1 MGAALFFRRGDEDI
15 APYGVVSVGIVGDG
29 ACDVPCGPWRGGE
42 PSVSAD
48 AHGAPTVSMACPV
61 FDDLFSFHQRKEKR
75 KRNAARDQWS
85 LDLLARLYCPKTG
98 KSAATRIGRRI
109 FPGWK
114 CWIAPTPRSAAAFPL
129 KGRSRYFY
137 RRKGKRLSG
146 GDAEAIL
153 DFAAK
158 LPHRQFAVQGVTLS
172 DAYSRAKEVLKPSV
186 SKGVFAYFFR
196 DTPKIRAN
204 GDGFL
209 AGGTHAARS
218 A

>member
-1 MGAALFFRRGDEDI
+1 M
-15 APYGVVSVGIVGDG
+15 
-29 ACDVPCGPWRGGE
+29 
-42 PSVSAD
+42 
-48 AHGAPTVSMACPV
+48 
-61 FDDLFSFHQRKEKR
+61 
-75 KRNAARDQWS
+75 
-85 LDLLARLYCPKTG
+85 
-98 KSAATRIGRRI
+98 GRRI

-129 KGRSRYFY
+129 KGRRRYFY
-137 RRKGKRLSG
+137 RRKSKRLSG

-158 LPHRQFAVQGVTLS
+158 LPYRQFAVQGVTLS